1 MNIDNIW
8 NKFLSLIKQ
17 RLSSLSYNTWFSS
30 SKLVEINEDAAIII
44 VPTIAHKKHLSESY
58 MDIINEIFNSITGTN
73 FNIEFLLENEYEK
86 SKQDTKI
93 KIEEN
98 NIEEIGVPHNSIE
111 KANLNPDYTFENF
124 IVGES
129 NRFAHATSLAV
140 AENPGKMYN
149 PLFIYGNSG
158 LGKTHL
164 MQAIGNYIVK
174 NTNKRV
180 LYVTSDQFINDFLG
194 LNKKD
199 KDGTN
204 FDYVDLFKEKY
215 RNIDVLIID
224 DIQFLGNAP
233 KTQNEFFHTF
243 NTLYDDK
250 KQIIISSDSSPDD
263 LKHLED
269 RLRTRFNWGL
279 KVNIFPPD
287 NELRKEILRKKM
299 ANMDFSRH
307 ISEDA
312 IEYIANMCASDV
324 RSLEGAL
331 TRVCAYST
339 IFFEEDITLDLA
351 VEALKGTI
359 TPMTNFKNDIQK
371 IQRVVAEY
379 YNITVDDLKSKKR
392 VATITFPRQIAI
404 YLSRNLTDES
414 LPKIGIEF
422 GGRDH
427 STVMHSIDKINNEIK
442 ENKQL
447 EKIINEIKE
456 KLKE

>member
-1 MNIDNIW
+1 MQIINMSKTKLN
-8 NKFLSLIKQ
+8 
-17 RLSSLSYNTWFSS
+17 SLSYDTWFST
-30 SKLVEINEDAAIII
+30 SKLVELNEEHAVII

-58 MDIINEIFNSITGTN
+58 IDIISDIFNSITGTN
-73 FNIEFLLENEYEK
+73 FNFEFVLENEYNNK
-86 SKQDTKI
+86 KI
-93 KIEEN
+93 TVKKEE
-98 NIEEIGVPHNSIE
+98 EEELGVPYNSSE
-111 KANLNPDYTFENF
+111 KANLNPDYVFENF

-129 NRFAHATSLAV
+129 NRFAQATALAV

-204 FDYVDLFKEKY
+204 FDYVDLFKDKY

-287 NELRKEILRKKM
+287 NDLRREILRKKM

-307 ISEDA
+307 ISDDA
-312 IEYIANMCASDV
+312 IDYIANMCPSDV

-339 IFFEEDITLDLA
+339 IFFQEEITLDLTI
-351 VEALKGTI
+351 EALKGTI

-371 IQRVVAEY
+371 IQRVVAEH
-379 YNITVDDLKSKKR
+379 YNVSVEDLKSKKR
-392 VATITFPRQIAI
+392 VATIAFPRQIAI
-404 YLSRNLTDES
+404 YLSRQLTDES
-414 LPKIGIEF
+414 FPKIGIEF

-427 STVMHSIDKINNEIK
+427 STVMHSCDKIEKERK

-447 EKIINEIKE
+447 DNIINEIIS
-456 KLKE
+456 KLE

>member
-1 MNIDNIW
+1 MNIESIW
-8 NKFLSLIKQ
+8 NNFLSTISK
-17 RLSSLSYNTWFSS
+17 RMNTLSYNTWFKD
-30 SKLVEINEDAAIII
+30 SKLVELNEEHAIII
-44 VPTIAHKKHLSESY
+44 VPTIAHKKHLAESY
-58 MDIINEIFNSITGTN
+58 IDIISEIFNEITGTN
-73 FNIEFLLENEYEK
+73 FNIEFLLENEYN
-86 SKQDTKI
+86 KQNINKPV
-93 KIEEN
+93 EN
-98 NIEEIGVPHNSIE
+98 KQEEIGVPYNSPE

-129 NRFAHATSLAV
+129 NRFAQATALAV

-164 MQAIGNYIVK
+164 MQAIGNYIIQ

-194 LNKKD
+194 LNKRD
-199 KDGTN
+199 KEGTN
-204 FDYVDLFKEKY
+204 FDYVDLFKDKY

-299 ANMDFSRH
+299 NNMDFSSH
-307 ISEDA
+307 MSEDA
-312 IEYIANMCASDV
+312 IEYIANMCHSDV

-339 IFFEEDITLDLA
+339 IFFQEEITLDLA
-351 VEALKGTI
+351 IEALKGTI
-359 TPMTNFKNDIQK
+359 TSSTNFKNDIQK

-379 YNITVDDLKSKKR
+379 YNVSVDDLKSKKR
-392 VATITFPRQIAI
+392 VATIAFPRQIAI
-404 YLSRNLTDES
+404 YLSRQLTDES
-414 LPKIGIEF
+414 FPRIGMEF

-427 STVMHSIDKINNEIK
+427 STVIHSCDKIADEIK
-442 ENKQL
+442 SNKQL
-447 EKIINEIKE
+447 EKIINEIKK
-456 KLKE
+456 KLE

>member
-1 MNIDNIW
+1 MVIQEISN
-8 NKFLSLIKQ
+8 NK
-17 RLSSLSYNTWFSS
+17 
-30 SKLVEINEDAAIII
+30 
-44 VPTIAHKKHLSESY
+44 
-58 MDIINEIFNSITGTN
+58 
-73 FNIEFLLENEYEK
+73 
-86 SKQDTKI
+86 
-93 KIEEN
+93 
-98 NIEEIGVPHNSIE
+98 
-111 KANLNPDYTFENF
+111 
-124 IVGES
+124 
-129 NRFAHATSLAV
+129 
-140 AENPGKMYN
+140 
-149 PLFIYGNSG
+149 
-158 LGKTHL
+158 
-164 MQAIGNYIVK
+164 VK

-204 FDYVDLFKEKY
+204 FDYVDLFKDKY

-287 NELRKEILRKKM
+287 NDLRREILRKKM

-307 ISEDA
+307 ISDDA
-312 IEYIANMCASDV
+312 IDYIANMCPSDV

-339 IFFEEDITLDLA
+339 IFFQEEITLDLTI
-351 VEALKGTI
+351 EALKGTI

-371 IQRVVAEY
+371 IQRVVAEH
-379 YNITVDDLKSKKR
+379 YNVSVEDLKSKKR
-392 VATITFPRQIAI
+392 VATIAFPRQIAI
-404 YLSRNLTDES
+404 YLSRQLTDES
-414 LPKIGIEF
+414 FPKIGIEF

-427 STVMHSIDKINNEIK
+427 STVMHSCDKIEKERK

-447 EKIINEIKE
+447 DNIINEIIS
-456 KLKE
+456 KLE

>member
-8 NKFLSLIKQ
+8 NKFLSIMKT
-17 RLSSLSYNTWFSS
+17 RLNSLSYDTWFST
-30 SKLVEINEDAAIII
+30 SKLVELNEEHAVII

-58 MDIINEIFNSITGTN
+58 IDIISDIFNSITGTN
-73 FNIEFLLENEYEK
+73 FNFEFVLENEYNNK
-86 SKQDTKI
+86 KI
-93 KIEEN
+93 TVKKEGEE
-98 NIEEIGVPHNSIE
+98 ELGVPYNSSE
-111 KANLNPDYTFENF
+111 KANLNPDYVFENF

-129 NRFAHATSLAV
+129 NRFAQATALAV

-204 FDYVDLFKEKY
+204 FDYVDLFKDKY

-287 NELRKEILRKKM
+287 NDLRREILRKKM

-307 ISEDA
+307 ISDDA
-312 IEYIANMCASDV
+312 IDYIANMCPSDV

-339 IFFEEDITLDLA
+339 IFFQEEITLDLTI
-351 VEALKGTI
+351 EALKGTI

-371 IQRVVAEY
+371 IQRVVAEH
-379 YNITVDDLKSKKR
+379 YNVSVEDLKSKKR
-392 VATITFPRQIAI
+392 VATIAFPRQIAI
-404 YLSRNLTDES
+404 YLSRQLTDES
-414 LPKIGIEF
+414 FPKIGIEF

-427 STVMHSIDKINNEIK
+427 STVMHSCDKIEKERK

-447 EKIINEIKE
+447 DNIINEIIS
-456 KLKE
+456 KLE

>member
-8 NKFLSLIKQ
+8 NKFLSIMKTKLN
-17 RLSSLSYNTWFSS
+17 SLSYDTWFST
-30 SKLVEINEDAAIII
+30 SKLVELNEEHAVII

-58 MDIINEIFNSITGTN
+58 IDIISDIFNSITGTN
-73 FNIEFLLENEYEK
+73 FNFEFVLENEYNNK
-86 SKQDTKI
+86 KI
-93 KIEEN
+93 TVKKEE
-98 NIEEIGVPHNSIE
+98 EEELGVPYNSSG
-111 KANLNPDYTFENF
+111 KANLNPDYVFENF

-129 NRFAHATSLAV
+129 NRFAQATALAV

-204 FDYVDLFKEKY
+204 FDYVDLFKDKY

-287 NELRKEILRKKM
+287 NDLRREILRKKM

-307 ISEDA
+307 ISDDA
-312 IEYIANMCASDV
+312 IDYIANMCPSDV

-339 IFFEEDITLDLA
+339 IFFQEEITLDLTI
-351 VEALKGTI
+351 EALKGTI

-371 IQRVVAEY
+371 IQRVVAEH
-379 YNITVDDLKSKKR
+379 YNVSVEDLKSKKR
-392 VATITFPRQIAI
+392 VATIAFPRQIAI
-404 YLSRNLTDES
+404 YLSRQLTDES
-414 LPKIGIEF
+414 FPKIGIEF

-427 STVMHSIDKINNEIK
+427 STVMHSCDKIEKERK

-447 EKIINEIKE
+447 DNIINEIIS
-456 KLKE
+456 KLE

>member
-8 NKFLSLIKQ
+8 NKFLSTIKTK
-17 RLSSLSYNTWFSS
+17 LSSLSYDTWFST
-30 SKLVEINEDAAIII
+30 SKLVELNEEHAVII

-58 MDIINEIFNSITGTN
+58 IDIISDIFNSITGTN
-73 FNIEFLLENEYEK
+73 FNFEFVLENEYNNK
-86 SKQDTKI
+86 KI
-93 KIEEN
+93 TIQKEE
-98 NIEEIGVPHNSIE
+98 EEELGVPYNSSE
-111 KANLNPDYTFENF
+111 KANLNPDYVFENF

-129 NRFAHATSLAV
+129 NRFAQATALAV

-204 FDYVDLFKEKY
+204 FDYVDLFEDKY

-287 NELRKEILRKKM
+287 NDLRREILRKKM

-307 ISEDA
+307 ISDDA
-312 IEYIANMCASDV
+312 IDYIANMCPSDV

-339 IFFEEDITLDLA
+339 IFFQEEITLDLTI
-351 VEALKGTI
+351 EALKGTI

-371 IQRVVAEY
+371 IQRVVAEH
-379 YNITVDDLKSKKR
+379 YNVSVEDLKSKKR
-392 VATITFPRQIAI
+392 VATIAFPRQIAI
-404 YLSRNLTDES
+404 YLSRQLTDES
-414 LPKIGIEF
+414 FPKIGIEF

-427 STVMHSIDKINNEIK
+427 STVMHSCDKIEKERK

-447 EKIINEIKE
+447 DNIINEIIS
-456 KLKE
+456 KLE

>member
-8 NKFLSLIKQ
+8 NKFLSIMKTKLN
-17 RLSSLSYNTWFSS
+17 SLSYDTWFRT
-30 SKLVEINEDAAIII
+30 SKLVELNEEHAVII

-58 MDIINEIFNSITGTN
+58 IDIISDIFNSITGTN
-73 FNIEFLLENEYEK
+73 FNFEFVLENEYNNKKITVKKEK
-86 SKQDTKI
+86 
-93 KIEEN
+93 EE
-98 NIEEIGVPHNSIE
+98 ELGVPYNSLE
-111 KANLNPDYTFENF
+111 KANLNPDYVFENF

-129 NRFAHATSLAV
+129 NRFAQATALAV

-204 FDYVDLFKEKY
+204 FDYVDLFKDKY

-287 NELRKEILRKKM
+287 NDLRREILRKKM

-307 ISEDA
+307 ISDDA
-312 IEYIANMCASDV
+312 IDYIANMCPSDV

-339 IFFEEDITLDLA
+339 IFFQEEITLDLTI
-351 VEALKGTI
+351 EALKGTI

-371 IQRVVAEY
+371 IQRVVAEH
-379 YNITVDDLKSKKR
+379 YNVSVEDLKSKKR
-392 VATITFPRQIAI
+392 VATIAFPRQIAI
-404 YLSRNLTDES
+404 YLSRQLTDES
-414 LPKIGIEF
+414 FPKIGIEF

-427 STVMHSIDKINNEIK
+427 STVMHSCDKIEKERK

-447 EKIINEIKE
+447 DNIINEIIS
-456 KLKE
+456 KLE

>member
-8 NKFLSLIKQ
+8 NKFLSIMKTKLN
-17 RLSSLSYNTWFSS
+17 SLSYDTWFST
-30 SKLVEINEDAAIII
+30 SKLVELNEEHAVII

-58 MDIINEIFNSITGTN
+58 IDIISDIFNSITGTN
-73 FNIEFLLENEYEK
+73 FNFEFVLENEYNNK
-86 SKQDTKI
+86 RITVKK
-93 KIEEN
+93 EE
-98 NIEEIGVPHNSIE
+98 EEELGVPYNSSE
-111 KANLNPDYTFENF
+111 KANLNPDYVFENF

-129 NRFAHATSLAV
+129 NRFAQATALAV

-204 FDYVDLFKEKY
+204 FDYVDLFKDKY

-287 NELRKEILRKKM
+287 NDLRKEILRKKID
-299 ANMDFSRH
+299 NMDFTMN

-312 IEYIANMCASDV
+312 IDYIANMCSSDV

-339 IFFEEDITLDLA
+339 IFFQEEITLDLTI
-351 VEALKGTI
+351 EALKGTI

-371 IQRVVAEY
+371 IQRVVAEH
-379 YNITVDDLKSKKR
+379 YNVSVEDLKSKKR
-392 VATITFPRQIAI
+392 VSTIAFPRQIAI
-404 YLSRNLTDES
+404 YLSRQLTDES
-414 LPKIGIEF
+414 FPKIGIEF

-427 STVMHSIDKINNEIK
+427 STVMHSCDKIEKERK

-447 EKIINEIKE
+447 DNIINEIIS
-456 KLKE
+456 KLE

>member
-8 NKFLSLIKQ
+8 NKFLSTIKTK
-17 RLSSLSYNTWFSS
+17 LSSLSYDTWFST
-30 SKLVEINEDAAIII
+30 SKLVELNEEHAVII

-58 MDIINEIFNSITGTN
+58 IDIISDIFNSITGTN
-73 FNIEFLLENEYEK
+73 FNFEFVLENEYNNK
-86 SKQDTKI
+86 KLTIQK
-93 KIEEN
+93 EE
-98 NIEEIGVPHNSIE
+98 EEELGVPYNSSE
-111 KANLNPDYTFENF
+111 KANLNPDYVFENF

-129 NRFAHATSLAV
+129 NRFAQATALAV

-204 FDYVDLFKEKY
+204 FDYVDLFKDKY

-287 NELRKEILRKKM
+287 NDLRREILRKKM

-307 ISEDA
+307 ISDDA
-312 IEYIANMCASDV
+312 IDYIANMCPSDV

-339 IFFEEDITLDLA
+339 IFFQEEITLDLTI
-351 VEALKGTI
+351 EALKGTI

-371 IQRVVAEY
+371 IQRVVAEH
-379 YNITVDDLKSKKR
+379 YNVSVEDLKSKKR
-392 VATITFPRQIAI
+392 VATIAFPRQIAI
-404 YLSRNLTDES
+404 YLSRQLTDES
-414 LPKIGIEF
+414 FPKIGIEF

-427 STVMHSIDKINNEIK
+427 STVMHSCDKIEKERK

-447 EKIINEIKE
+447 DNIINEIIS
-456 KLKE
+456 KLE